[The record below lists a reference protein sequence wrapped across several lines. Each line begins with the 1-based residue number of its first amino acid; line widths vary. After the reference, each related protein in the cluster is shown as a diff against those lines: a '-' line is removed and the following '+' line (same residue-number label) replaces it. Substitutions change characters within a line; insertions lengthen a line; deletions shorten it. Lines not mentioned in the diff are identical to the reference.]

1 MLAKNS
7 IRQPVKNDL
16 KHFVDKKNLHYDTS
30 FSNKTKICD
39 FPISDSNVTGR
50 ATQKVKV
57 KQTQKK
63 R

>member
-39 FPISDSNVTGR
+39 FPILAMSRVGLLKNLWFSNFR
-50 ATQKVKV
+50 
-57 KQTQKK
+57 
-63 R
+63 